1 MLSGTTPY
9 PQIPRPKPLRLRPL
23 HLPRIAIVIVMQT
36 HIHPI
41 QQSRSMRIKN
51 CLLLIARLIAIKHRT
66 RTKTP
71 HIHCDHHRFAPRIG
85 PMLRHQPQH
94 LRKQPHMIPVVRY
107 PPHPILRQIHL
118 QKLTHTVP
126 KRVRPRVKTRIRTL
140 SQIHHIAIPKSRIQ
154 LRRHGRKFRALLPI
168 QARTHIPKIGRKKH
182 NHTHQ
187 ESQQHFRGDILHPSH
202 L

>member
-1 MLSGTTPY
+1 
-9 PQIPRPKPLRLRPL
+9 
-23 HLPRIAIVIVMQT
+23 
-36 HIHPI
+36 
-41 QQSRSMRIKN
+41 MRIKN
-51 CLLLIARLIAIKHRT
+51 RLLLIARLVAIEHRA

-71 HIHCDHHRFAPRIG
+71 HIHRDHHRFARWLPVIQLIPIVLAHPVLHRSQCRFLSARIQIATIELLKSRRPQG